1 MAKHASS
8 TSKIVTLIVLIL
20 LGWVFWHFA
29 PFFLPRYR
37 WTNVRFDEI
46 AKQATAKGFPT
57 TAAQL
62 ETQFEIEF
70 GYAPRGPDDPRPWV
84 LFKMTPAWHE
94 FTGNPDDDETG
105 VMKRCAIISDRTGAP
120 ITGYLLGSG
129 QYYDKFFRAKA
140 WRLPPGSLGFPDV
153 RPVVLFEAM
162 SLEKLD
168 FTESQV
174 LSNAMRDPGQWQPD
188 EDDYEPPTATP

>member
-8 TSKIVTLIVLIL
+8 TSKIVTLIVLCIFGL
-20 LGWVFWHFA
+20 VFWYAA

-37 WTNVRFDEI
+37 WTEVKFDEL

-57 TAAQL
+57 TAAKL
-62 ETQFEIEF
+62 ETQFAVEF
-70 GYAPRGPDDPRPWV
+70 GYVPRGPGDPRPWV

-94 FTGNPDDDETG
+94 FTGNPDDDEVG
-105 VMKRCAIISDRTGAP
+105 VMKRCAIISDRTGVS

-129 QYYDKFFRAKA
+129 QFKDRYFRAKA
-140 WRLPPGSLGFPDV
+140 WRLPPGSLKFPEE

-162 SLEKLD
+162 TLEKFEIGEAD
-168 FTESQV
+168 V
-174 LSNAMRDPGQWQPD
+174 LSAASRNPKAWQPD
-188 EDDYEPPTATP
+188 DDGYEPPAPTP